1 MSAGRASERDRMTA
15 LKNFKEANQALFK
28 RMEPGAM
35 LQHSQAYQK
44 RLRMLGAE
52 MNKEKNPD

>member
-1 MSAGRASERDRMTA
+1 
-15 LKNFKEANQALFK
+15 
-28 RMEPGAM
+28 M